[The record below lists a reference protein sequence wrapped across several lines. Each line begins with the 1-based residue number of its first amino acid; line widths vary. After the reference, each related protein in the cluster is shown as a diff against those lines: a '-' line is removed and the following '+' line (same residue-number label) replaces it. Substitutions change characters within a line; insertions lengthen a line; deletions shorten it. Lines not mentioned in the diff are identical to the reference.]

1 MSYDKKYRERVL
13 AHVDAGKTQAE
24 VRKMF
29 NLGANTIADWKKL
42 REETGGLG
50 NRKLERKHKKI
61 DPKKL
66 REYFASNPE
75 AFDHEAAVEFG
86 CTAQAIGKCRRK
98 HKITV
103 KKRVTDTPNVAR

>member
-1 MSYDKKYRERVL
+1 MSYDKKFRERVL
-13 AHVDAGKTQAE
+13 AHVDAGKKQEE

-29 NLGANTIADWKKL
+29 NLGVNTITQWKKL
-42 REETGGLG
+42 REETGGLE
-50 NRKLERKHKKI
+50 NRALERKPKKI

-66 REYFASNPE
+66 REYFEANPE
-75 AFDHEAAVEFG
+75 EFDHEAAKAFG

-103 KKRVTDTPNVAR
+103 KKST